1 MKINKKHGFLL
12 LMLSIIIILAIGIT
26 SATEITNETTQ
37 VIKNDEPVSTTD
49 TVTSTNNEKSIKL
62 KENNQTTKMDSPIYA
77 SSDAD
82 SNNNG
87 TTKNQPTTLTNAIS
101 RAQNGQTIILST
113 YKTTDTYKIT
123 SPIYIYKS
131 LTIMGET
138 GKTIILDG
146 QGKSNIFNING
157 ATITLNNIKILN
169 SKTTTAPISSTNSDL
184 TITDSTIKNNE
195 GKLSGAILSK
205 DSNLKIIN
213 TTFTNNTSE
222 NQGGAITQI
231 GTNTLNISESTFTKN
246 NAQYDG
252 GSIYSV
258 SSNVQITTTKFENNK
273 ARNGGALYLGNN
285 VNDIQLKIIKSEFT
299 NNKATNN
306 GDSIWTNYNITIND
320 NAFISTNNN
329 NWVYLDANCKNNL
342 KNNWWSTN
350 TPNFNVITNG
360 IIPANWR
367 LVKVT
372 NQTSSNT
379 KQLIV
384 SINTLSDS
392 TITTNILPARQVTYT
407 ADTGNF
413 TKTTQQ
419 ITKTVTNTYTGNSNN
434 IKVKIDNQQVTINT
448 KTETILSINNITTEK
463 SSTIKFNIQAN
474 PDITS
479 QVTLKIN
486 NVTLTPAITNGNL
499 KYTYTIPSTWKAN
512 NYTTTLTFP
521 GNNIYAPKTING
533 YLLVKETGILIVPLT
548 NKDITLTTTTLPAA
562 YDLRNLSLV
571 TPVKSQGGSGS
582 CWAFSSIGSL
592 ESTLLK
598 KTGITYDLSEN
609 NMKNVL
615 KKYSIIGNSESN
627 PNTGFNDLE
636 PIAYLVGW
644 YGPVNESFDT
654 YSPSSYLS
662 PLLNSD
668 IHIQDVYIIPNR
680 QTFTDNYLIKQ
691 AIYLFGGVSTGIY
704 KPTTTNSYTTGKSID
719 HSVVIVGWD
728 DNYSKTNFSPNP
740 PGDGAFIIKNS
751 WGNSTGKNGYHYV
764 SYYDESIGSYGIT
777 SLLTEQYNYVFLHE
791 NKDNYTGI
799 YQYDITVNTLDE
811 SSLTDYIAFKNI
823 YTATKDEN
831 IAAIGSYFLQA
842 SNYTIELYTNNKL
855 VYTQTGKITLPGY
868 RTIRLNK
875 YIPIQ
880 KDEQFTAVIKI
891 SGTNEVPV
899 LVEYSDLY
907 YSSIHDSTSFL
918 SFDGTEWLDLY
929 EYECTA
935 PLKVY
940 TKDTPLVTS
949 TATEDNRV
957 ITVTTKINN
966 IQSKG
971 YLTYY
976 INNEIVKVNGK
987 VLNTTITKDQTITKT
1002 FNDTSKISLYNLTV
1016 VYTSENYAIKQN
1028 ITLKNELKEPTL
1040 TVFTNK
1046 SVTIGENITVT
1057 GTLSSDKELS
1067 NANIVVTI
1075 GSDNYTVKTD
1085 INGYYEVS
1093 CLVNSTEINLITVIF
1108 NGNQRYS
1115 AVSNTTMINVIKRNS
1130 KLTLDTIKQ
1139 VVYGDNVTITGKLT
1153 DTDGTVIVNEGIK
1166 VSINGKAVTT
1176 RTNSKGIFSVI
1187 SKVGIVGINNV
1198 SATYNGDSYYND
1210 VTVNTTFKRI
1220 KQDLILTIDTIKQ
1233 VVYGNNVV
1241 ITGRFTDGDGNAR
1254 ANTNVK
1260 VQINGKS
1267 GSAVTDKNGYYKF
1280 SSIIG
1285 KVGVNNVTVSH
1296 SGSANYNPTSINSK
1310 YVVIKADLK
1319 ISLDTIKQVVYGND
1333 VVITGRFTDGDGNA
1347 RANTNLKVQING
1359 KSGSAKTDSK
1369 GYFKFTSIIGKVG
1382 VNNVTVSH
1390 SGGTNFNPTSTSSK
1404 FTMVKQD
1411 LKITINTIKQVTYG
1425 DKIII
1430 TGKFTDANGEV
1441 RANSNIK
1448 ILVNGKSATARTDSK
1463 GVFTFTTKIGSVG
1476 INNVTV
1482 SHNGGSNFNP
1492 TSTSTTFKMVKQDL
1506 KITINSIGQ
1515 VKKGGVVTISG
1526 KFTDANNVLRA
1537 NSNLKVLINSK
1548 EYTATTDSKG
1558 VYTFKTIASLVGTNN
1573 VTVSHSGGANY
1584 NPTSCNSSFVVIN

>member
-146 QGKSNIFNING
+146 QGKSNIFSING
-157 ATITLNNIKILN
+157 ATITLNNIQILN
-169 SKTTTAPISSTNSDL
+169 SKSTTAPISSTNSDL

-252 GSIYSV
+252 GCIYSV

-350 TPNFNVITNG
+350 TPDFNVITNG

-367 LVKVT
+367 LMKVA

-379 KQLIV
+379 KELIV

-448 KTETILSINNITTEK
+448 KTETILSINNITAEK

-486 NVTLTPAITNGNL
+486 DVTLTPAITNGNL

-533 YLLVKETGILIVPLT
+533 YLLVKETGIVIVPLT

-592 ESTLLK
+592 ESSLLK

-740 PGDGAFIIKNS
+740 QGDGAFIIKNS

-855 VYTQTGKITLPGY
+855 IYTQTGKITLPGY

-987 VLNTTITKDQTITKT
+987 VLNTTITQDQTITKT

-1028 ITLKNELKEPTL
+1028 ITLKNELKTSTITL
-1040 TVFTNK
+1040 GSTKTVYVGDKVSIYGKLSSNGVDLAYMTVKINVDGTLYQTETSKYGNYNIKVTVTSSGTKKITAYFAGNNVYSYDEEVVNFNCIKRLSEITLGSTKNVYVDDEVNIYGRLTSKGYALPDKEIKIIVDGKIYTATTNK
-1046 SVTIGENITVT
+1046 YGDYSLKAKVTNLGKGIITATFVENYMYNSATNSTYYNTMPKNVITIGCAKTVLVGENLKIY
-1057 GTLSSDKELS
+1057 GKLSSRGTGAAYKQVIINAEGKTYKVTTSKYGNYNLAISLSSAGTKIITATYEDTPSYNKVSANTTTLANKKDSSITLGCSKNVYVGEKVSVYGRLTSKGYALAYKPVKVVFDGKEYNVTTSKYGDYSLKVVSSSNGNKIVKAVYEGTNVFLS
-1067 NANIVVTI
+1067 STNTTSTNIIKKVTEITLGCTKTTVVGNNISIYGRLTSK
-1075 GSDNYTVKTD
+1075 GYSLAYKPVKVVFDGKEYNVTTSKYGDYSLKVVSSSSGTKTVKVVYEGTNVYQSSSNTTSTT
-1085 INGYYEVS
+1085 INKKDS
-1093 CLVNSTEINLITVIF
+1093 LITV
-1108 NGNQRYS
+1108 
-1115 AVSNTTMINVIKRNS
+1115 
-1130 KLTLDTIKQ
+1130 
-1139 VVYGDNVTITGKLT
+1139 
-1153 DTDGTVIVNEGIK
+1153 
-1166 VSINGKAVTT
+1166 
-1176 RTNSKGIFSVI
+1176 
-1187 SKVGIVGINNV
+1187 
-1198 SATYNGDSYYND
+1198 
-1210 VTVNTTFKRI
+1210 
-1220 KQDLILTIDTIKQ
+1220 
-1233 VVYGNNVV
+1233 
-1241 ITGRFTDGDGNAR
+1241 
-1254 ANTNVK
+1254 
-1260 VQINGKS
+1260 
-1267 GSAVTDKNGYYKF
+1267 
-1280 SSIIG
+1280 
-1285 KVGVNNVTVSH
+1285 
-1296 SGSANYNPTSINSK
+1296 
-1310 YVVIKADLK
+1310 
-1319 ISLDTIKQVVYGND
+1319 
-1333 VVITGRFTDGDGNA
+1333 
-1347 RANTNLKVQING
+1347 
-1359 KSGSAKTDSK
+1359 GSAKTVVAGNSFSIYGKLTSASK
-1369 GYFKFTSIIGKVG
+1369 DVAYQK
-1382 VNNVTVSH
+1382 VTVNVNSVNY
-1390 SGGTNFNPTSTSSK
+1390 TVTTSK
-1404 FTMVKQD
+1404 
-1411 LKITINTIKQVTYG
+1411 YG
-1425 DKIII
+1425 
-1430 TGKFTDANGEV
+1430 NY
-1441 RANSNIK
+1441 
-1448 ILVNGKSATARTDSK
+1448 
-1463 GVFTFTTKIGSVG
+1463 
-1476 INNVTV
+1476 
-1482 SHNGGSNFNP
+1482 
-1492 TSTSTTFKMVKQDL
+1492 
-1506 KITINSIGQ
+1506 
-1515 VKKGGVVTISG
+1515 
-1526 KFTDANNVLRA
+1526 
-1537 NSNLKVLINSK
+1537 NLKVNALNIGT
-1548 EYTATTDSKG
+1548 YTITSYYDGNDVYKYSRATT
-1558 VYTFKTIASLVGTNN
+1558 TISVLRG
-1573 VTVSHSGGANY
+1573 
-1584 NPTSCNSSFVVIN
+1584 